1 MDDFI
6 GFLLLEVILH
16 GFFYYTGKV
25 ILIILSLGRVSIE
38 PKRKLGNKEHIEERS
53 YQFGISD
60 WWTTGIGVAFWIGV
74 AVIVAILM
82 K

>member
-6 GFLLLEVILH
+6 GILLLDVILH
-16 GFFYYTGKV
+16 GFCYYTGKAV
-25 ILIILSLGRVSIE
+25 LTILSLGRASIE
-38 PKRKLGNKEHIEERS
+38 PKRKYGKKEHVEERP
-53 YQFGISD
+53 YRFGISD
-60 WWTTGIGVAFWIGV
+60 WWTTGIGFAFWIGV